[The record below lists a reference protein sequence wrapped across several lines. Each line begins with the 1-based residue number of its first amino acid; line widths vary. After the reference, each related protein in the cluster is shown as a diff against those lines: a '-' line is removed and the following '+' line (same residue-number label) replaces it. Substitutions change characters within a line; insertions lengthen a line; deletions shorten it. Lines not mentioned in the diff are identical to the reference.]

1 MRSSA
6 QAPVLRVRGC
16 RARCSGFGTFPP
28 DRRACLRAA
37 TRRRCALRS
46 ASLATDALR
55 SFRRVAPA
63 LQPATG
69 PMANQSLPREFFK
82 PPGGAC
88 DATQGS
94 WLVGAQAR
102 RDRVMAGPFALGAAP
117 ITSVAHSW
125 QRCGQPAA
133 LQDTTHIAVE
143 ARNLS
148 VSMAE
153 LVRADGVRGTAVAEV
168 TGDAYG
174 PQSPAVKQCR
184 RLLRT
189 RLRAQ

>member
-1 MRSSA
+1 
-6 QAPVLRVRGC
+6 
-16 RARCSGFGTFPP
+16 
-28 DRRACLRAA
+28 
-37 TRRRCALRS
+37 
-46 ASLATDALR
+46 
-55 SFRRVAPA
+55 
-63 LQPATG
+63 
-69 PMANQSLPREFFK
+69 
-82 PPGGAC
+82 
-88 DATQGS
+88 
-94 WLVGAQAR
+94 
-102 RDRVMAGPFALGAAP
+102 MAGPVALGAAP

-174 PQSPAVKQCR
+174 PQAPTVKPCR

>member
-1 MRSSA
+1 
-6 QAPVLRVRGC
+6 
-16 RARCSGFGTFPP
+16 
-28 DRRACLRAA
+28 
-37 TRRRCALRS
+37 
-46 ASLATDALR
+46 
-55 SFRRVAPA
+55 
-63 LQPATG
+63 
-69 PMANQSLPREFFK
+69 MANQSLLREFFK
-82 PPGGAC
+82 HQAVP
-88 DATQGS
+88 ATLLKAAGS
-94 WLVGAQAR
+94 W
-102 RDRVMAGPFALGAAP
+102 
-117 ITSVAHSW
+117 AHKQDVIESW
-125 QRCGQPAA
+125 LDPSHWVRPPSPVWLLATMRPAQPAA

-174 PQSPAVKQCR
+174 PQAPTVKPCR